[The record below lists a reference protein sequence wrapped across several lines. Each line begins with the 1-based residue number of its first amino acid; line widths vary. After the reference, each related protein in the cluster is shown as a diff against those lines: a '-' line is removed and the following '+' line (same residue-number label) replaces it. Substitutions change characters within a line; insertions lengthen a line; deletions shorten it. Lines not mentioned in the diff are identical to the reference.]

1 MGDCVCCIQ
10 RTPTSSS
17 FTILKKKE
25 KKKHLSG
32 AASLP
37 LKKED
42 ETTQWEARL
51 AATD

>member
-1 MGDCVCCIQ
+1 MMGDCVCCIQ

-17 FTILKKKE
+17 FTILEK

-37 LKKED
+37 LKKE
-42 ETTQWEARL
+42 ETTQREARL